1 MESRAHALGGPVTRR
16 PLFIFLGHRLDNLL
30 DSAVHDK

>member
-1 MESRAHALGGPVTRR
+1 MESHAHALGSPVKHR
-16 PLFIFLGHRLDNLL
+16 PLFIFLGHHLNNLL